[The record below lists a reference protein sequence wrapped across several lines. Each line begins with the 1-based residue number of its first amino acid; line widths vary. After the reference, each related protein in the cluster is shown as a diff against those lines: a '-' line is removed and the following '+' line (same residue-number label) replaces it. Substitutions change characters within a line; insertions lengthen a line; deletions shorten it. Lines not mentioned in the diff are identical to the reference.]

1 MLLKRN
7 LCNHDFIIHKKMP
20 SFPLF
25 LQKESDGT
33 MKTEQ
38 QLFKKRSSRYD
49 HALLLLLGVV

>member
-1 MLLKRN
+1 
-7 LCNHDFIIHKKMP
+7 MP